1 MAGEAIPRGDSLNF
15 WQGQPTLTVVGWI
28 LRASVTVLWLMLVAK
43 LMGQREIGRMNM
55 FDFVVAITIGSVAS
69 SHLADSEVPMM
80 GALVS
85 VATIGAL
92 DIIFAYLGLKE
103 PKARRISQDESIT
116 LIENGQ
122 IRYDML
128 AKTMVNLDDLLAGLR
143 LKNYPNIHDVEFAFL
158 ESNGELS
165 VIPKSQARPVTP
177 ADLGIPTEYEGRPVV
192 LVEDG
197 NIVLDNLERNKLTKD
212 WLLEELVKQGAGDVS
227 QLAAVILDT
236 KGRLYIGHKHRK
248 TANGQDAR

>member
-1 MAGEAIPRGDSLNF
+1 M
-15 WQGQPTLTVVGWI
+15 
-28 LRASVTVLWLMLVAK
+28 
-43 LMGQREIGRMNM
+43 
-55 FDFVVAITIGSVAS
+55 
-69 SHLADSEVPMM
+69 
-80 GALVS
+80 
-85 VATIGAL
+85 ATIGAL

-103 PKARRISQDESIT
+103 PKAAAFQDESIT

-165 VIPKSQARPVTP
+165 VIPNPGP
-177 ADLGIPTEYEGRPVV
+177 ACDATDLGIPTEYEGRPVV

-236 KGRLYIGHKHRK
+236 KGRLYIGHKHKNR
-248 TANGQDAR
+248 

>member
-1 MAGEAIPRGDSLNF
+1 M
-15 WQGQPTLTVVGWI
+15 
-28 LRASVTVLWLMLVAK
+28 LWLMLIAK
-43 LMGQREIGRMNM
+43 LMGQREMGRMNL

-69 SHLADSEVPMM
+69 VHLADSEVPMI

-92 DIIFAYLGLKE
+92 DVLFAYLGLRAS
-103 PKARRISQDESIT
+103 KARRIIQNKPIT

-128 AKTMVNLDDLLAGLR
+128 AKTKYNLDDLLAALR
-143 LKNYPNIHDVEFAFL
+143 LKNYPNIHDVEFAIL

-177 ADLGIPTEYEGRPVV
+177 ADLGLPTEYEGRPIV

-197 NIVLDNLERNKLTKD
+197 NILIDNLEKNSLTTD
-212 WLLEELVKQGAGDVS
+212 WLLGELEKHGAGDVS
-227 QLAAVILDT
+227 SLAAVILDT
-236 KGRLYIGHKHRK
+236 KGRLYIGHKVTGK
-248 TANGQDAR
+248 